1 VSRFSRIPWLVHPFS
16 SLSHG
21 LVRRWAGDERG
32 AVAVEYGV
40 ILAVVFLTMVGSL
53 YAFGDQLKAMLDFV
67 SATVAA
73 ALA

>member
-1 VSRFSRIPWLVHPFS
+1 M
-16 SLSHG
+16 
-21 LVRRWAGDERG
+21 VRRWAGDERG

-53 YAFGDQLKAMLDFV
+53 YTFGDQLKAMLDFL